1 MLFGKKIKL
10 TISALALCLAAMPGT
25 HAQMRMTMEDAIAT
39 ARSQSVEALEARQAF
54 ISTYWAWRSFRASRL
69 PSLTLY
75 GTLMNYNRS
84 LVLLQNYDNGQLK
97 YASSNNLQNNL
108 GLKISQN
115 VTFTGGTVTAY
126 TDLSRI
132 DQFGLKNNLT
142 WYSQPVS
149 ISYRQP
155 LFAYNQFKWDKLI
168 EPKEYER
175 GKRIYIEAME
185 QITISA
191 VEAYNNLI
199 KAGTNHQIALSNYEN
214 TVKMRDVAK
223 ERLTLGSVTM
233 DEYLQLELRM
243 LNDSISIN
251 ETSVRVRDAQMTL
264 NSLLGFDESV
274 EVEPVLDE
282 DLPDIMMDYDMVME
296 KSLGNSK
303 FDIANEINLLNAQS
317 NVAKAKASR
326 GISMSLNARFGLSN
340 TAPDIVGSYRNPL
353 DQEVV
358 GLSFS
363 VPIFDWGLGKGKVQ
377 KARAAE
383 AVVRAQVQQS
393 ENDYRR
399 TIFTAVGQFNN
410 QARQCSVSRRAMK
423 IAAERYR
430 LMMEKFRNGNASVT
444 DLNTAQSE
452 NDSALQ
458 KYIND
463 VSNFWTYYFR
473 LQKYALY
480 DFRAG
485 KDVDV
490 NVGELVD

>member
-303 FDIANEINLLNAQS
+303 FDIANEINLLNARS

-340 TAPDIVGSYRNPL
+340 TAPDIVGSYKNPL

-383 AVVRAQVQQS
+383 AVMRAQVQQS

-399 TIFTAVGQFNN
+399 TVFTAVGQFNN

-490 NVGELVD
+490 NVEELVD

>member
-10 TISALALCLAAMPGT
+10 TISALALYLAAMPGT

-175 GKRIYIEAME
+175 GK
-185 QITISA
+185 T
-191 VEAYNNLI
+191 
-199 KAGTNHQIALSNYEN
+199 H
-214 TVKMRDVAK
+214 
-223 ERLTLGSVTM
+223 
-233 DEYLQLELRM
+233 
-243 LNDSISIN
+243 
-251 ETSVRVRDAQMTL
+251 
-264 NSLLGFDESV
+264 
-274 EVEPVLDE
+274 
-282 DLPDIMMDYDMVME
+282 
-296 KSLGNSK
+296 
-303 FDIANEINLLNAQS
+303 
-317 NVAKAKASR
+317 
-326 GISMSLNARFGLSN
+326 
-340 TAPDIVGSYRNPL
+340 
-353 DQEVV
+353 
-358 GLSFS
+358 
-363 VPIFDWGLGKGKVQ
+363 
-377 KARAAE
+377 
-383 AVVRAQVQQS
+383 
-393 ENDYRR
+393 
-399 TIFTAVGQFNN
+399 
-410 QARQCSVSRRAMK
+410 
-423 IAAERYR
+423 
-430 LMMEKFRNGNASVT
+430 
-444 DLNTAQSE
+444 
-452 NDSALQ
+452 
-458 KYIND
+458 
-463 VSNFWTYYFR
+463 
-473 LQKYALY
+473 LY
-480 DFRAG
+480 
-485 KDVDV
+485 
-490 NVGELVD
+490 